1 MGSLKTLERPRSLGD
16 RAYHSLREHLR
27 SGVILVGQPLQE
39 EVLAAQLGVSRTP
52 VREALTRLASEGL
65 LASDGRSFVVP
76 ALTERDIEEI
86 YELRLMLEPE
96 ALRRVAENMTDPGT
110 LRGLRRNLVAMRAAH
125 AADDADAFMKG
136 NYGYRAAWME
146 LVPNRKL
153 VRAIELYADHVGFL
167 RSLTLGD
174 RKTREVVMKG
184 LKRLF
189 ETLAAAD
196 SDGAAAAM
204 RSHLLEAKRILGK
217 AIETEQPLDGEHD
230 APG

>member
-1 MGSLKTLERPRSLGD
+1 MATLKTLERPRSLGD
-16 RAYHSLREHLR
+16 RAYLSLREYLR
-27 SGVILVGQPLQE
+27 SGLIAIGQPLQE
-39 EVLAAQLGVSRTP
+39 EDLAAQLGVSRTP

-76 ALTERDIEEI
+76 TLTERDIEEI

-96 ALRRVAENMTDPGT
+96 ALRRVAEGMTDPSK
-110 LRGLRRNLVAMRAAH
+110 LQGLRRSLVAMRTAH

-153 VRAIELYADHVGFL
+153 VRAIELYADHVRFL
-167 RSLTLGD
+167 RSLTLDD
-174 RKTREVVMKG
+174 RKTREVVMRG

-189 ETLAAAD
+189 ESLAAA
-196 SDGAAAAM
+196 DGAAAAAAM
-204 RSHLLEAKRILGK
+204 RAHLLEARRILGR
-217 AIETEQPLDGEHD
+217 AIK
-230 APG
+230 PGGP